1 MTQAQAAALAVNTVN
16 NTASNS
22 APTNEVAPKLDTP
35 TPFTGLN
42 PSSVGLVS
50 RTGQGG
56 PAAALPPAANPTPDV
71 LPSTADSS
79 TADSSL
85 VNSALKD
92 LLAKILMQHSPDSN
106 PVAA

>member
-1 MTQAQAAALAVNTVN
+1 MTQAQAAALAANTVN

-79 TADSSL
+79 L